1 MTGTFLLTSKQGIMT
16 SQQITINGKEYP
28 VVFTLLTMSNF
39 EEITEKGFF
48 EANMSKT
55 NVRLAIVVAAALAA
69 DSNTKL
75 TIEEMRGGETF
86 DDYKQINEAFTVV
99 MNLAQDFFKIPTV
112 EETEDKKGE
121 TEKN

>member
-1 MTGTFLLTSKQGIMT
+1 MTSK
-16 SQQITINGKEYP
+16 QITINGKEYP

-55 NVRLAIVVAAALAA
+55 NVRLAVVVAAALAA

-86 DDYKQINEAFTVV
+86 DDYKQINEAFTIV
-99 MNLAQDFFKIPTV
+99 MNLAQEFFKIPKV
-112 EETEDKKGE
+112 EETEDQKGE

>member
-1 MTGTFLLTSKQGIMT
+1 MTSK
-16 SQQITINGKEYP
+16 QITINGKEYP

-55 NVRLAIVVAAALAA
+55 NVRLAVVVAAALAA

-86 DDYKQINEAFTVV
+86 EDYKQINEAFTVV
-99 MNLAQDFFKIPTV
+99 MNLAQDFFKIPKV
-112 EETEDKKGE
+112 EETEDLKGE

>member
-1 MTGTFLLTSKQGIMT
+1 MKQNFIK
-16 SQQITINGKEYP
+16 INGVEYP
-28 VVFTLLTMSNF
+28 VVFNLLTMSNF

-69 DSNTKL
+69 DDNTKL

-86 DDYKQINEAFTVV
+86 EDYKQINEAFTVV
-99 MNLAQDFFKIPTV
+99 MSLAQDFFKIPAV

>member
-1 MTGTFLLTSKQGIMT
+1 MT
-16 SQQITINGKEYP
+16 SQNITINGQEYP

-55 NVRLAIVVAAALAA
+55 NVRLAVVVAAALAA

-75 TIEEMRGGETF
+75 TI
-86 DDYKQINEAFTVV
+86 
-99 MNLAQDFFKIPTV
+99 
-112 EETEDKKGE
+112 
-121 TEKN
+121 

>member
-1 MTGTFLLTSKQGIMT
+1 MT
-16 SQQITINGKEYP
+16 SQKITINGKEYP

-55 NVRLAIVVAAALAA
+55 NVRLAVVVAAALAA

-86 DDYKQINEAFTVV
+86 DDYKQINEAFTIV
-99 MNLAQDFFKIPTV
+99 MNLAQDFFKIPKV
-112 EETEDKKGE
+112 EETEDLKGE

>member
-1 MTGTFLLTSKQGIMT
+1 MT
-16 SQQITINGKEYP
+16 SQKITINGKEYP

-55 NVRLAIVVAAALAA
+55 NVRLAVVVAAALAA

-86 DDYKQINEAFTVV
+86 EDYKQINEAFTVV
-99 MNLAQDFFKIPTV
+99 MNLAQDFFKIPKV
-112 EETEDKKGE
+112 EETEDQKGE

>member
-1 MTGTFLLTSKQGIMT
+1 MAGTFNHQKQGIMT
-16 SQQITINGKEYP
+16 SQKITINGKEYP

-55 NVRLAIVVAAALAA
+55 NVRLAVVVAAALAA

-86 DDYKQINEAFTVV
+86 EDYKQINEAFTVV
-99 MNLAQDFFKIPTV
+99 MNLAQDFFKIPKV
-112 EETEDKKGE
+112 EETEDLKGE

>member
-1 MTGTFLLTSKQGIMT
+1 MT
-16 SQQITINGKEYP
+16 SQKITINGKEYP

-69 DSNTKL
+69 NPDTKL

-86 DDYKQINEAFTVV
+86 EDYKQINEAFTVV

-112 EETEDKKGE
+112 EETEDQKGE
-121 TEKN
+121 TKKN

>member
-1 MTGTFLLTSKQGIMT
+1 MT
-16 SQQITINGKEYP
+16 SQKITINGKEYP

-55 NVRLAIVVAAALAA
+55 NVRLAVVVAAALAA

-75 TIEEMRGGETF
+75 TIEEMRGGETLE
-86 DDYKQINEAFTVV
+86 DYKQINEAFTVV
-99 MNLAQDFFKIPTV
+99 MNLAQDFFKIPKV
-112 EETEDKKGE
+112 EETEDQKGE

>member
-1 MTGTFLLTSKQGIMT
+1 MAGTFNHQKQGIMT
-16 SQQITINGKEYP
+16 SQKITINGKEYP

-55 NVRLAIVVAAALAA
+55 NVRLAVVVAAALAA
-69 DSNTKL
+69 DNNTKL

-86 DDYKQINEAFTVV
+86 EDYKQINEAFTIV
-99 MNLAQDFFKIPTV
+99 MNLAQDFFKIPKV
-112 EETEDKKGE
+112 EETEDLKGE

>member
-1 MTGTFLLTSKQGIMT
+1 MT
-16 SQQITINGKEYP
+16 SQKITINGKEYP

-55 NVRLAIVVAAALAA
+55 NVRLAVVVAAALAA
-69 DSNTKL
+69 DNNTKL

-99 MNLAQDFFKIPTV
+99 MNLAQDFFKIPKV
-112 EETEDKKGE
+112 EETEDLKGG

>member
-1 MTGTFLLTSKQGIMT
+1 MT
-16 SQQITINGKEYP
+16 SQKITINGKEYP

-48 EANMSKT
+48 DANMSKT
-55 NVRLAIVVAAALAA
+55 NVRLAVVVAAALAA

-99 MNLAQDFFKIPTV
+99 MNLAQDFFKIPKV
-112 EETEDKKGE
+112 EETEDLKGE

>member
-1 MTGTFLLTSKQGIMT
+1 MT
-16 SQQITINGKEYP
+16 SQKITINGKEYP

-55 NVRLAIVVAAALAA
+55 NVRLAVVVAAALAA

-75 TIEEMRGGETF
+75 TIEEMRGSETF
-86 DDYKQINEAFTVV
+86 EDYKQINEAFTVV
-99 MNLAQDFFKIPTV
+99 MNLAQDFFKIPKV
-112 EETEDKKGE
+112 EETEDQKGE

>member
-1 MTGTFLLTSKQGIMT
+1 MT
-16 SQQITINGKEYP
+16 SQKITINGKEYP

-55 NVRLAIVVAAALAA
+55 NVRLAVVVAAALAA

-86 DDYKQINEAFTVV
+86 EDYKQINEAFTVV
-99 MNLAQDFFKIPTV
+99 MNLAQDFFKIPKV
-112 EETEDKKGE
+112 EETEDLKGE

>member
-1 MTGTFLLTSKQGIMT
+1 
-16 SQQITINGKEYP
+16 
-28 VVFTLLTMSNF
+28 MSNF

-112 EETEDKKGE
+112 EETEDQKGE

>member
-1 MTGTFLLTSKQGIMT
+1 MASK
-16 SQQITINGKEYP
+16 QITINGKEYP

-55 NVRLAIVVAAALAA
+55 NVRIAIVVAAALAA

-75 TIEEMRGGETF
+75 TIEEMRGKETF
-86 DDYKQINEAFTVV
+86 EDYKQINEAFTVV
-99 MNLAQDFFKIPTV
+99 MGLAQGFFKIPAV
-112 EETEDKKGE
+112 EEIEDKKGE

>member
-1 MTGTFLLTSKQGIMT
+1 MT
-16 SQQITINGKEYP
+16 SQKITINGKEYP

-75 TIEEMRGGETF
+75 TIEEMRGKETF
-86 DDYKQINEAFTVV
+86 EDYKQINEAFTIV
-99 MNLAQDFFKIPTV
+99 MGLAQDFFKIPAV
-112 EETEDKKGE
+112 EETEDRKGE